1 MNMLTYTIEPL
12 LHDPEAADG
21 WLLTVR
27 DEDDGETVRRFF
39 ADSELLLSIL
49 EPALKN
55 DEAEDLAEKQERM
68 KKAA

>member
-1 MNMLTYTIEPL
+1 MIKYTYTIGPI

-27 DEDDGETVRRFF
+27 NEDGDVRVRRFF
-39 ADSELLLSIL
+39 EDSEMLLSIL
-49 EPALKN
+49 EDALKE
-55 DEAEDLAEKQERM
+55 DEAEDLAEKQERI